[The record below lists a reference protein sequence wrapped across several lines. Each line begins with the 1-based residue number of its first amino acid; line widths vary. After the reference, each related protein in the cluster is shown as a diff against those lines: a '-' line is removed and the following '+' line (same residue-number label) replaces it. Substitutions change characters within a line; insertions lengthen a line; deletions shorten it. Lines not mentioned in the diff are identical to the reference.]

1 MRRAPSAR
9 QTADAGQA
17 FPLYITAVA
26 GLLFLALA
34 FFTVGRA
41 GAAKNGAQ
49 TAADAAALAAA
60 QSYRDQLG
68 TSFLHAL
75 RTDAAWQG
83 IVFDGQLTVAVDV
96 CGAALRYAKSN
107 GASVRGCAPAYTPPS
122 FTVAVESLK
131 GVGKSVIP
139 GTEGKKATATATALV
154 TPLCAPDASPPKQ
167 APKPSPSKGKGDE
180 GDRDEGG
187 GSKGKG
193 GKDDEGKGGEK
204 PPERPAVLFLD
215 CDGKHVTIDPGHPDR
230 LPDTAELFAVHL
242 AD

>member
-9 QTADAGQA
+9 QATDAGQA

-26 GLLFLALA
+26 GLLFIALA

-41 GAAKNGAQ
+41 GATKNGAQ

-75 RTDAAWQG
+75 RTGTAWQG
-83 IVFDGQLTVAVDV
+83 IVLDGQVTAAVDV
-96 CGAALRYAKSN
+96 CGAALRFAKSN
-107 GASVRGCAPAYTPPS
+107 GASVRDCAPAHPPPS

-139 GTEGKKATATATALV
+139 GTEDKKATATATAVV
-154 TPLCAPDASPPKQ
+154 TPLCVPGAAPPE
-167 APKPSPSKGKGDE
+167 PKPSPSQEKGD
-180 GDRDEGG
+180 
-187 GSKGKG
+187 G
-193 GKDDEGKGGEK
+193 GKEGEGKDDGGRSDEGKGGEK
-204 PPERPAVLFLD
+204 PPDRPAVLFLD

>member
-9 QTADAGQA
+9 QVTDAGQA

-41 GAAKNGAQ
+41 GATKNGAQ

-68 TSFLHAL
+68 ASFLNAL

-83 IVFDGQLTVAVDV
+83 IVLDGQLTAPVDV
-96 CGAALRYAKSN
+96 CGAALRFAKSN
-107 GASVRGCAPAYTPPS
+107 GASVRDCAPAYTPPS

-139 GTEGKKATATATALV
+139 GTEGKKATATARALV
-154 TPLCAPDASPPKQ
+154 TPLCVPDASPPKQ
-167 APKPSPSKGKGDE
+167 APKPSPSKE
-180 GDRDEGG
+180 
-187 GSKGKG
+187 KG
-193 GKDDEGKGGEK
+193 GEDDEGKGGEK

>member
-9 QTADAGQA
+9 QVTDAGQA

-26 GLLFLALA
+26 GLLFIALA

-41 GAAKNGAQ
+41 GATKNGAQ

-96 CGAALRYAKSN
+96 CGAALRFAKSN
-107 GASVRGCAPAYTPPS
+107 GASVRDCAPAYPPPS
-122 FTVAVESLK
+122 FTVEVESLK

-154 TPLCAPDASPPKQ
+154 TPLCVPDASPPKQ
-167 APKPSPSKGKGDE
+167 TPKPSPSKGKGDE
-180 GDRDEGG
+180 G
-187 GSKGKG
+187 
-193 GKDDEGKGGEK
+193 DEGKGGEK

>member
-9 QTADAGQA
+9 QVTDAGQA

-26 GLLFLALA
+26 GLLFIALA

-41 GAAKNGAQ
+41 GATKNGAQ

-75 RTDAAWQG
+75 RTGTAWQG
-83 IVFDGQLTVAVDV
+83 IVLDGQVTAAVDV
-96 CGAALRYAKSN
+96 CGAALRFAKSN
-107 GASVRGCAPAYTPPS
+107 GASVRDCAPVHPPPS

-139 GTEGKKATATATALV
+139 GTEGKKATATATAVV
-154 TPLCAPDASPPKQ
+154 TPLCVPDAAPPE
-167 APKPSPSKGKGDE
+167 PKPSPSKEKGDK
-180 GDRDEGG
+180 GD
-187 GSKGKG
+187 G

>member
-9 QTADAGQA
+9 QVTDAGQA

-26 GLLFLALA
+26 GLLFIALA

-41 GAAKNGAQ
+41 GATKNGAQ

-75 RTDAAWQG
+75 RTGTAWQG
-83 IVFDGQLTVAVDV
+83 IVLDGQVTAAVDV
-96 CGAALRYAKSN
+96 CGAALRFAKSN
-107 GASVRGCAPAYTPPS
+107 GASVRDCAPAHPPPS

-139 GTEGKKATATATALV
+139 GTEGKKATATATAVV
-154 TPLCAPDASPPKQ
+154 TPLCVPDAAPPEQ
-167 APKPSPSKGKGDE
+167 EPKPSPSKEKGDK
-180 GDRDEGG
+180 GD
-187 GSKGKG
+187 G
-193 GKDDEGKGGEK
+193 GKDTGGTDDGGRRDEGKGGGK

-215 CDGKHVTIDPGHPDR
+215 CDGKHVTIDPGHFDR

>member
-1 MRRAPSAR
+1 MSRAPSAR
-9 QTADAGQA
+9 HPTDAGQA

-26 GLLFLALA
+26 GLLFIALA
-34 FFTVGRA
+34 FYAVGRA
-41 GAAKNGAQ
+41 GATKNGAQ

-68 TSFLHAL
+68 ASFLHAL

-83 IVFDGQLTVAVDV
+83 ILLDGRLTDAVDV
-96 CGAALRYAKSN
+96 CGAAVKFAKSN
-107 GASVRGCAPAYTPPS
+107 GASVRDCAPADPSPS

-139 GTEGKKATATATALV
+139 GTEGKKATATATAAV
-154 TPLCAPDASPPKQ
+154 TPLCVPDAAPPKEE
-167 APKPSPSKGKGDE
+167 PKPSPSKDKGD
-180 GDRDEGG
+180 GD
-187 GSKGKG
+187 
-193 GKDDEGKGGEK
+193 KGGEK
-204 PPERPAVLFLD
+204 PPERPPALFLD
-215 CDGKHVTIDPGHPDR
+215 CDGKHVTIDPGHLDR